1 MVSLVRL
8 TAKDV
13 LADEHVIASRI
24 GEVNRLI
31 ASEPVV
37 MFGMRGLYSI
47 VLGANN
53 QTDDTQLMQQQMG
66 MGGAQPGQQPDM
78 GKIFAAEAENLQL
91 VEHAWFLDGAEERLL
106 KGNQRAALAADKKK
120 N

>member
-1 MVSLVRL
+1 
-8 TAKDV
+8 
-13 LADEHVIASRI
+13 
-24 GEVNRLI
+24 
-31 ASEPVV
+31 

>member
-1 MVSLVRL
+1 MAAGEQAREPSCKEDGSLGRLSTCHVR
-8 TAKDV
+8 
-13 LADEHVIASRI
+13 R
-24 GEVNRLI
+24 
-31 ASEPVV
+31 EPWPKKGVGTV
-37 MFGMRGLYSI
+37 
-47 VLGANN
+47 
-53 QTDDTQLMQQQMG
+53 G